1 MGIRDVLRIP
11 EVRAA
16 MLGTFVI
23 MLGFGILAPVLPNY
37 ARTFGVGYDQIGLLI
52 AAFSL
57 ARLVADPFVGRYID
71 RYGERA
77 MATLGAVIVG
87 VTSVATALAPT
98 FALLVIFRSAG
109 GVGSALFFA
118 ALLSFL
124 LRSIP
129 AERTGRV
136 MSVYYASF
144 NLGFIAGGPLGG
156 VIAVWFGLVSPLYI
170 YAAACF
176 AGAVVFWRSFH
187 DPERHPD
194 EVRRGGLRQLPWNRP
209 FVTVLVVNGVYLW
222 MIGAIFQTLVP
233 LFGTEGLGLTISG
246 VGLGLA
252 IATATELLSLY
263 PAGWATDHRGRR
275 TVLIPALAAFGI
287 ATAAFGLVGG
297 AFSFMVAMGVLG
309 ITSGFAGVPPAPML
323 SDVSPEELKGSA
335 VAVFRFTG
343 DLGFVLGPLVAGWA
357 ANAYGFD
364 TSFLVT
370 AIPAFV
376 ALALVLSIKETM
388 PQLPRTG
395 EAPGL

>member
-1 MGIRDVLRIP
+1 
-11 EVRAA
+11 
-16 MLGTFVI
+16 
-23 MLGFGILAPVLPNY
+23 
-37 ARTFGVGYDQIGLLI
+37 
-52 AAFSL
+52 
-57 ARLVADPFVGRYID
+57 
-71 RYGERA
+71 
-77 MATLGAVIVG
+77 
-87 VTSVATALAPT
+87 
-98 FALLVIFRSAG
+98 
-109 GVGSALFFA
+109 
-118 ALLSFL
+118 
-124 LRSIP
+124 
-129 AERTGRV
+129 
-136 MSVYYASF
+136 
-144 NLGFIAGGPLGG
+144 
-156 VIAVWFGLVSPLYI
+156 
-170 YAAACF
+170 
-176 AGAVVFWRSFH
+176 
-187 DPERHPD
+187 
-194 EVRRGGLRQLPWNRP
+194 
-209 FVTVLVVNGVYLW
+209 